1 MRDIHAI
8 LSGALGTAAR
18 YGWIAFNP
26 AVLARPP
33 AQHSV
38 SRVAPTANEVR
49 DLLAEAAAEPDLE
62 LFLRLAATTG
72 LRPGELCAL
81 RWVDLDLEAAE
92 LYVTGNIVH
101 ARASPAAMSESHQR
115 AFTASASWR
124 STARRSSSWRPIGCG
139 VRSGRGSGA
148 VSYR

>member
-8 LSGALGTAAR
+8 LSGALGMAAR

-49 DLLAEAAAEPDLE
+49 ELLAEAAAEPDLE

-92 LYVTGNIVH
+92 LYVTGNVVH
-101 ARASPAAMSESHQR
+101 AKGVAGGYVRKPPKSIHGERVLALDS
-115 AFTASASWR
+115 
-124 STARRSSSWRPIGCG
+124 RRSSSWRPIGCG